1 MTGKAQSGRRET
13 VSGLIQRG
21 VDTAAEF
28 SDVLAQKLAAAADP
42 RAKLLRKRRWA
53 RRLGWFFAAT
63 TAFWVVVTGVLASWS
78 TPVWALIVTG
88 SIAAAAAFPT
98 TLLFLRYRWLR
109 REPLPETGAPR
120 RLPPRGSAARAPMVA
135 LASSERGLLSLLG
148 VLGRSRLLPADEL
161 REISLVAA
169 QTASTMGATAL
180 EVTAMERAAASSPQS
195 RAHLTPTINA
205 FSAQLHSGA
214 RQYGDIVTAA
224 AQLVSSVN
232 SPMTAQRH
240 RDELTGATDRLQG
253 WAQAYHELGQLR
265 GA

>member
-1 MTGKAQSGRRET
+1 MMGSSQSGRRET
-13 VSGLIQRG
+13 ISGLMQRG
-21 VDTAAEF
+21 IDTAAEF

-53 RRLGWFFAAT
+53 RRLAWFFAAT
-63 TAFWVVVTGVLASWS
+63 TGFWILVTGVLASWS

-88 SIAAAAAFPT
+88 AIAAAAAFPT

-109 REPLPETGAPR
+109 REPLPETAAPR
-120 RLPPRGSAARAPMVA
+120 RLPPRGSVARAPMAA

-148 VLGRSRLLPADEL
+148 VLSRSRLLPDGEL
-161 REISLVAA
+161 REISMVAA
-169 QTASTMGATAL
+169 QTASTMSATAA
-180 EVTAMERAAASSPQS
+180 EVVAMERAAAVSPQS
-195 RAHLTPTINA
+195 RTHLAPTIDA
-205 FSAQLHSGA
+205 FTVQLHAGA
-214 RQYGDIVTAA
+214 RQYGDMVTAA
-224 AQLVSSVN
+224 AQLVSAVN
-232 SPMTAQRH
+232 APTTAARY